1 MLVDSPDLMSYDTT
15 DRAVQSASVRS
26 ENYGK
31 VFVREWGRRVLMAE
45 TKKSEINKAADTT
58 TSTVTTPEAAPAA
71 KTEPAVKAEA
81 KTETKKE
88 AAKETKA
95 PAERKKP
102 GRKPGTKTAAKKP
115 GRKPAA
121 AKKETAAAK
130 KETAKTAAAKKTTRT
145 AARKTAVKESLHLE
159 FAGKSYTTEE
169 LVKIAKDVWKYDLKR
184 KVGDFKSVELYV
196 KPEESVVY
204 YVINGDVAGN
214 FGI

>member
-1 MLVDSPDLMSYDTT
+1 MSYDTT
-15 DRAVQSASVRS
+15 DGIAQFANERG

-31 VFVREWGRRVLMAE
+31 VFVREWGRRLLMAE
-45 TKKSEINKAADTT
+45 IKKPEINKAADTK
-58 TSTVTTPEAAPAA
+58 TSTVTTPAAAPAA
-71 KTEPAVKAEA
+71 KTAPAASTVKAEA
-81 KTETKKE
+81 KTETKTE
-88 AAKETKA
+88 AAKA
-95 PAERKKP
+95 PAEKKKP
-102 GRKPGTKTAAKKP
+102 GRKPVAAKKP

-121 AKKETAAAK
+121 AKKETA
-130 KETAKTAAAKKTTRT
+130 KTTTAKKTTAKKTTKTTKT
-145 AARKTAVKESLHLE
+145 ATKKTAVKESLHLE

-214 FGI
+214 FVI

>member
-1 MLVDSPDLMSYDTT
+1 
-15 DRAVQSASVRS
+15 
-26 ENYGK
+26 
-31 VFVREWGRRVLMAE
+31 MAE
-45 TKKSEINKAADTT
+45 IKKPEINKAADTK
-58 TSTVTTPEAAPAA
+58 TSTVTTPVAAPAA
-71 KTEPAVKAEA
+71 KTEPAASTVK
-81 KTETKKE
+81 TE

-95 PAERKKP
+95 PVEKKKP
-102 GRKPGTKTAAKKP
+102 GRKPGTKTATAAKKP

-121 AKKETAAAK
+121 AKKETAKTTTAK
-130 KETAKTAAAKKTTRT
+130 KATRTTAKKV
-145 AARKTAVKESLHLE
+145 AVKESLHLE
-159 FAGKSYTTEE
+159 FAGKSYTTED